1 MNINKIKL
9 PDKIANYIPDI
20 IVKYDINTN
29 LRLAHFLAQVHYE
42 SAGFTATEEN
52 LNYSSKRLLQVFPK
66 YFKTVES
73 TNKYTHQPMYL
84 ASYVYGNRMG
94 NGDEAS
100 NDGWTFRG
108 RGYMQLT
115 GKNNYIAFDKS
126 VDADIINNPDL
137 VSTDYALISAAW
149 YWNSRKLN
157 NYADVG
163 AGSNEV
169 KKITSIING
178 GLHGFEQR
186 NKLFNY
192 YYKLF
197 NNA

>member
-9 PDKIANYIPDI
+9 PDKIANYLPDI
-20 IVKYDINTN
+20 IVKYEINTN

-94 NGDEAS
+94 NGNEAS
-100 NDGWTFRG
+100 NDGWIYRG
-108 RGYMQLT
+108 RGYIQLT
-115 GKNNYIAFDKS
+115 GKNNYMAFDKS

-149 YWNSRKLN
+149 YWNSRKIN
-157 NYADVG
+157 ATADLG
-163 AGSNEV
+163 ATDDAV
-169 KKITSIING
+169 TKVTKLVNG
-178 GLHGFEQR
+178 GTIGLEDRKKHFKEYHA
-186 NKLFNY
+186 L
-192 YYKLF
+192 L
-197 NNA
+197 A

>member
-1 MNINKIKL
+1 MNINKIQL
-9 PDKIANYIPDI
+9 PIKITNYLPDI
-20 IVKYDINTN
+20 IVKYEINTN

-66 YFKTVES
+66 YFKTVDS
-73 TNKYTHQPMYL
+73 TIKYAKNPKLL

-94 NGDEAS
+94 NGNES
-100 NDGWTFRG
+100 TNDGWTYRG
-108 RGYMQLT
+108 RGFIQLT

-126 VDADIINNPDL
+126 VDTDIMNNPDL
-137 VSTDYALISAAW
+137 VSTDYALISSAW
-149 YWNSRKLN
+149 YWDSRKLN

-163 AGSNEV
+163 AGTNTV

-178 GLHGFEQR
+178 GLHGLEQR

-192 YYKLF
+192 YYNIL

>member
-1 MNINKIKL
+1 
-9 PDKIANYIPDI
+9 
-20 IVKYDINTN
+20 
-29 LRLAHFLAQVHYE
+29 
-42 SAGFTATEEN
+42 
-52 LNYSSKRLLQVFPK
+52 
-66 YFKTVES
+66 
-73 TNKYTHQPMYL
+73 MYL

-94 NGDEAS
+94 NGDEVS
-100 NDGWTFRG
+100 NDGWIFRG
-108 RGYMQLT
+108 RGYIQLT
-115 GKNNYIAFDKS
+115 GKNNYMAFDKS

-137 VSTDYALISAAW
+137 VSTDYALISSAW

-157 NYADVG
+157 KYADVG

-192 YYKLF
+192 YYELF